1 MKLMSIFC
9 YFWAIVFAIASY
21 EISLAAPFQNGS
33 FETPGGFSQNSFS
46 TYRWRATTI
55 TGWTVSDNDID
66 YGNFEW
72 DASEGTHSIDL
83 NGTQPGGIEQ
93 TFDTIP
99 GTKYEVLFD
108 IAGNPNDIIVKT
120 LTVNVTDNPIIEYS
134 FDTTG
139 FDRQNMGWT
148 TMSYPFV
155 ASTNSSTLEFLSTTD
170 GAGGPTLDNVRVNV
184 VPIPSA
190 ICLFGSSLIGFVVFR
205 RKFKR

>member
-1 MKLMSIFC
+1 MKIKGIFC
-9 YFWAIVFAIASY
+9 YLLAIVFAVASY
-21 EISLAAPFQNGS
+21 GVSFAAPFQNGS
-33 FETPGGFSQNSFS
+33 FEIPGGFSENSFS
-46 TYRWRATTI
+46 TYRWNSTLI
-55 TGWTVSDNDID
+55 TGWRVFDNDID

-99 GTKYEVLFD
+99 ATKYEVLFD
-108 IAGNPNDIIVKT
+108 IAGNPNSIIIKT
-120 LTVNVTDNPIIEYS
+120 LEVNVTDNLTIEYS

-148 TMSYPFV
+148 TRSYTFV
-155 ASTNSSTLEFLSTTD
+155 ASTNSSTLQFLSTTD

-190 ICLFGSSLIGFVVFR
+190 ICLFGSGLIGFVVLR